1 MNPEVREEF
10 RKFDYDSD
18 VIANT
23 FLPFSDLRR
32 SVLEEGIYKDI
43 CQSSNIYRLAR
54 IKQLSNLVYIGP
66 SPERQYFI
74 PTDHDRF
81 GHTISVATVAEYIGK
96 NNLLSADN
104 LNLLIASSL
113 LHDIAT
119 PAHGDAT
126 MKIDPENLDEEENLR
141 ASVPSETIQA
151 LSRYGISINDV
162 EKTVKNEGQ
171 IGKIL
176 DIADRIAYV
185 MNDLHGAGFRGNKD
199 QRNKYN
205 REISKILWRFPKIGN
220 IIDDVK
226 IDYDTQEIYFEN
238 PDRLEAFLR
247 LRALLSSKLY
257 YHPISQG
264 RDLIYEMM
272 LKRIYSPVPGES
284 KLDPYNLRTMGDEQ
298 LDRIL
303 FSEYGS
309 LFKLDYKDEGT
320 EFTFQQA
327 LYNFYS
333 QTEKFP
339 SRGEAEIFAD
349 SLDFSDEFSVM
360 GIVENKGFK
369 TATDYLVKDRNGKIV
384 PFYEYRPGASSQIQT
399 MSDSL
404 KGYYVHYLI
413 RAQKPRECEFVD
425 FLKSES

>member
-10 RKFDYDSD
+10 RKFDYEAD

-54 IKQLSNLVYIGP
+54 VKQLSNLVYIGP
-66 SPERQYFI
+66 APERQYFI

-81 GHTISVATVAEYIGK
+81 GHTIGVATVAEYIGI
-96 NNLLSADN
+96 NNSLSSDN
-104 LNLLIASSL
+104 LNLLVASSL

-141 ASVPSETIQA
+141 DAIFPETIQS
-151 LSRYGISINDV
+151 LLKYDISLEDV
-162 EKTVKNEGQ
+162 EKVVKNEGQ

-176 DIADRIAYV
+176 DIADRIDYV
-185 MNDLHGAGFRGNKD
+185 MNDLHGAGFRGSKD
-199 QRNKYN
+199 QRNRYN
-205 REISKILWRFPKIGN
+205 REISRILWKFPKIGN
-220 IIDDVK
+220 VIDDVK
-226 IDYDTQEIYFEN
+226 IDNDTQEVYFEH
-238 PDRLEAFLR
+238 PDNLEAFLK

-257 YHPISQG
+257 YHPVSQG

-272 LKRIYSPVPGES
+272 LKRIYSPIPGER
-284 KLDPYNLRTMGDEQ
+284 KLDPYNLRNMGDEQ

-303 FSEYGS
+303 FSEYGK
-309 LFKLDYKDEGT
+309 LFKLDYKDEGS

-333 QTEKFP
+333 QTEKFIT
-339 SRGEAEIFAD
+339 RDEAELFVD
-349 SLDFSDEFSVM
+349 SLESSDEFSVM
-360 GIVENKGFK
+360 GIVENRSFK
-369 TATDYLVKDRNGKIV
+369 AATDYLVKDRNGKIV
-384 PFYEYRPGASSQIQT
+384 PFYECRPKASAQIQA
-399 MSDSL
+399 MSDSI

-413 RAQKPRECEFVD
+413 REQKPKESEFVD